1 MMYKAWLY
9 LEEVSYCF
17 WRSSIKFQ
25 GQNAKKDVEFDPNW
39 AFPDIN
45 SSFNS
50 PMAMKWCTKLEV
62 A

>member
-1 MMYKAWLY
+1 MKFSGVITNDID
-9 LEEVSYCF
+9 EVMSMQKVKVKGQGH
-17 WRSSIKFQ
+17 R
-25 GQNAKKDVEFDPNW
+25 GQNPIQPFLDR
-39 AFPDIN
+39 N